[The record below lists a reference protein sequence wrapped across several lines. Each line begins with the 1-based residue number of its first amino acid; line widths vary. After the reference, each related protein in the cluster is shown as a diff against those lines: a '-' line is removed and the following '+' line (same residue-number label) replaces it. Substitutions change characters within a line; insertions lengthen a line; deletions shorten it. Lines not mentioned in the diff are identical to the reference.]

1 MSKGWEGDMS
11 YELSSFAGA
20 GLTHTAGADLKIR
33 AAEVVELVILAC
45 YSKLRLLGSDLCHAT
60 ADKVR
65 DELTEPPKHLNS

>member
-1 MSKGWEGDMS
+1 MRGER
-11 YELSSFAGA
+11 SSFAGA

-60 ADKVR
+60 ADTVR
-65 DELTEPPKHLNS
+65 GER

>member
-1 MSKGWEGDMS
+1 LSCQGFFS
-11 YELSSFAGA
+11 YERSSFAGA

-60 ADKVR
+60 ADKVSY
-65 DELTEPPKHLNS
+65 EL